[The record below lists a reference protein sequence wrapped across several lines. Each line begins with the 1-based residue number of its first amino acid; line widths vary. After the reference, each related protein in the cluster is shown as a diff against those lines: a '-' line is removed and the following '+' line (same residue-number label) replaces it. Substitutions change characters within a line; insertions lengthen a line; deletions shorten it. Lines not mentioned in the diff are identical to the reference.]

1 MRLLMGLIKS
11 LLERLQKR
19 LLITLPMMVP
29 YEYRGRRTPSFSSL
43 LGNPVKKSDVYMPQ
57 VLAFVPL
64 VPRRQS
70 PPPQARATGGE
81 DDGVLLSSVIG
92 CDDWGDEND
101 GGARMTG

>member
-1 MRLLMGLIKS
+1 MSLLMGLIKS
-11 LLERLQKR
+11 LLKRPQKR

-64 VPRRQS
+64 DSRHPS
-70 PPPQARATGGE
+70 HHSHW
-81 DDGVLLSSVIG
+81 L
-92 CDDWGDEND
+92 
-101 GGARMTG
+101 